1 MKNTSNDAAA
11 PSLDDASLLAR
22 TVVAADV
29 TTSMSRNVEG
39 VIAVVYQ
46 RMPPDLRA
54 ETICS
59 SRSVPSSYILVLLPK
74 RIAVCN
80 FQGCYMLL
88 THKKNCNFAKRWH
101 EFYRRLRVCGAYL
114 FKYHYLSQCF
124 C

>member
-46 RMPPDLRA
+46 RMLRQVPCPVA
-54 ETICS
+54 ARS
-59 SRSVPSSYILVLLPK
+59 KSRDHMFVAFS
-74 RIAVCN
+74 AVELYTGVASKENSC
-80 FQGCYMLL
+80 L
-88 THKKNCNFAKRWH
+88 
-101 EFYRRLRVCGAYL
+101 
-114 FKYHYLSQCF
+114 
-124 C
+124 